1 MILDGFFPEI
11 NGSKNRIF
19 AAELFVLIC
28 SIKIFKSSSMSIKG
42 ILTGKEK
49 KKVKAQK
56 NSEEMSFL
64 EHLEELR
71 WHLVRA
77 SAAVVVSAIV
87 VFINAEFI
95 MDKILFAP
103 KYPAFFTNRAFAWVA
118 RKFNSHD
125 LAINTQAFSIINYDM
140 AGQFTTNLSIAMIG
154 GIIIDIPYI
163 FWEFWRFI
171 KPALYEKERKHA
183 TGAVFY
189 STLLFMLGILFGYY
203 LIVPLSTHFFGSY
216 RVSAEVVNQINLNS
230 YISAVTTVILGSGIV
245 FELPIII
252 FFLSKVGLISSGFL
266 INYRKHAYVLLL
278 LLAAII
284 TPPDVF
290 SMLVVS
296 GPLIALYELGV
307 FLSKRIER
315 KRTNEELLEA

>member
-1 MILDGFFPEI
+1 
-11 NGSKNRIF
+11 
-19 AAELFVLIC
+19 
-28 SIKIFKSSSMSIKG
+28 MSIRG

-49 KKVKAQK
+49 NLKKIPKD
-56 NSEEMSFL
+56 NEEMSFL

-77 SAAVVVSAIV
+77 SAAVVIGAVLC
-87 VFINAEFI
+87 FIKAEFI
-95 MDKILFAP
+95 LDKILFAP
-103 KYPAFFTNRAFAWVA
+103 KYPEFVTNRVFAWVA
-118 RKFNSHD
+118 QKFNSPD
-125 LAINTQAFSIINYDM
+125 LAINTQPFSIINYDM
-140 AGQFTTNLSIAMIG
+140 AGQFSTNLSIAMIG
-154 GIIIDIPYI
+154 GIIMAIPYI

-189 STLLFMLGILFGYY
+189 STLLFMLGIFFGYF

-216 RVSAEVVNQINLNS
+216 RVSVEVVNQINLNS

-252 FFLSKVGLISSGFL
+252 YFLSKVGLISSGFL

-290 SMLVVS
+290 SMLLVS
-296 GPLIALYELGV
+296 GPLVLLYELGV

-315 KRTNEELLEA
+315 NRPKEELLEA

>member
-1 MILDGFFPEI
+1 
-11 NGSKNRIF
+11 
-19 AAELFVLIC
+19 
-28 SIKIFKSSSMSIKG
+28 MSIRG
-42 ILTGKEK
+42 ILTGKAIK
-49 KKVKAQK
+49 TTKSRK
-56 NSEEMSFL
+56 NNEEMSFL

-77 SAAVVVSAIV
+77 SAAVVAGAIF
-87 VFINAEFI
+87 VFLNVKFI
-95 MDKILFAP
+95 MDEILFAP
-103 KYPAFFTNRAFAWVA
+103 KYPWFLTNRAFAWVA
-118 RKFNSHD
+118 REFNSPD
-125 LAINTQAFSIINYDM
+125 LAINTQPFSIINYDM
-140 AGQFTTNLSIAMIG
+140 AGQFSTHLSIAFIG
-154 GIIIDIPYI
+154 GIIIAIPYI

-189 STLLFMLGILFGYY
+189 STMLFMFGVFFGYF

-230 YISAVTTVILGSGIV
+230 YISSVTTIILGSGIV

-252 FFLSKVGLISSGFL
+252 FFLIKVGLISSGFL
-266 INYRKHAYVLLL
+266 ISYRKHAYVLLL

-284 TPPDVF
+284 TPPDIF

-296 GPLIALYELGV
+296 GPLISLYELGV
-307 FLSKRIER
+307 VLSKRNER
-315 KRTNEELLEA
+315 KRDNEVLLEA

>member
-1 MILDGFFPEI
+1 
-11 NGSKNRIF
+11 
-19 AAELFVLIC
+19 
-28 SIKIFKSSSMSIKG
+28 MSIKG
-42 ILTGKEK
+42 VLTGKG
-49 KKVKAQK
+49 KKVIKPEK
-56 NSEEMSFL
+56 NNEEMSFL

-77 SAAVVVSAIV
+77 SAAVVIGAVF
-87 VFINAEFI
+87 VFIKAEYI

-103 KYPAFFTNRAFAWVA
+103 KYPGFVTNKAFAWMA
-118 RKFNSHD
+118 NQFNSPD
-125 LAINTQAFSIINYDM
+125 LAINTQPFNIINYDM
-140 AGQFTTNLSIAMIG
+140 AGQFSTNISIALIG
-154 GIIIDIPYI
+154 GIILSIPYI

-189 STLLFMLGILFGYY
+189 STLLFMLGVFFGYF

-216 RVSAEVVNQINLNS
+216 RVSAEIVNQINLNS
-230 YISAVTTVILGSGIV
+230 YISSVTTIILGSGIV

-252 FFLSKVGLISSGFL
+252 YFLSKVGLISSDFL
-266 INYRKHAYVLLL
+266 ISYRKHAYVLLL

-284 TPPDVF
+284 TPPDIF
-290 SMLVVS
+290 SMLLVS

-307 FLSKRIER
+307 FLSKQIER
-315 KRTNEELLEA
+315 KRVTEELLEA

>member
-1 MILDGFFPEI
+1 
-11 NGSKNRIF
+11 
-19 AAELFVLIC
+19 
-28 SIKIFKSSSMSIKG
+28 MSIKG
-42 ILTGKEK
+42 ILTGKEQK
-49 KKVKAQK
+49 KLKAPK
-56 NSEEMSFL
+56 TNNEEMSFL

-77 SAAVVVSAIV
+77 SAAIV
-87 VFINAEFI
+87 IGAVLCFIKAEFI
-95 MDKILFAP
+95 LDQILFVP
-103 KYPAFFTNRAFAWVA
+103 TKPWFITNRAFAWLA
-118 RKFNSHD
+118 RKLDSPD
-125 LAINTQAFSIINYDM
+125 LAINKLPFNVINTDM

-154 GIIIDIPYI
+154 GIIIAIPYI

-189 STLLFMLGILFGYY
+189 STLLFMLGVFFGYF

-216 RVSAEVVNQINLNS
+216 RVSAEVPNLINLNS
-230 YISAVTTVILGSGIV
+230 YISAVTTVMLGSGIV

-252 FFLSKVGLISSGFL
+252 YFLSKVGLISSGFL
-266 INYRKHAYVLLL
+266 MTYRKHAYVLLL

-290 SMLVVS
+290 SMLLVS
-296 GPLIALYELGV
+296 GPLILLYELGV
-307 FLSKRIER
+307 FLSKRIEK
-315 KRTNEELLEA
+315 KRGNEELLEA